1 MGLEKYDTSQF
12 IQDLKELGVSLTD
25 KQIEQFLIYYE
36 LLTEWNSFM
45 NLTAITEYE
54 HVLKKHFVDSVSLI
68 QAVDVRKELTLIDVG
83 TGAGFPG
90 LALKIAYPELKVTL
104 LDSLQKRIQ
113 FLDAVIEKL
122 GLEGIETI
130 HGRAEDFAKPQKLR
144 ESFDLCV
151 SRAVA
156 NLSTLSEYCLPFVK
170 VGGYFIPYKSEK
182 IAQEKKE
189 AEKALE
195 LLGGKFE
202 RQVEFMLPSSD
213 IYRNLFVIKKVK
225 ETPKKF
231 PRKAGLPAKEP
242 I

>member
-1 MGLEKYDTSQF
+1 M
-12 IQDLKELGVSLTD
+12 
-25 KQIEQFLIYYE
+25 
-36 LLTEWNSFM
+36 
-45 NLTAITEYE
+45 
-54 HVLKKHFVDSVSLI
+54 
-68 QAVDVRKELTLIDVG
+68 
-83 TGAGFPG
+83 
-90 LALKIAYPELKVTL
+90 
-104 LDSLQKRIQ
+104 
-113 FLDAVIEKL
+113 
-122 GLEGIETI
+122 EGIETI

-182 IAQEKKE
+182 IAQEKEE

-225 ETPKKF
+225 ESPKKF